1 MTVGRN
7 NRIFCIHFQTKQV
20 KSWLAPEK
28 FFHERSNAISFVRVL
43 RRYLGNNILWK
54 KKFFFILTDLTL
66 IFSFSFEKKN
76 KHKASRIRDNFYKQI
91 YLLRFSLEKWT
102 NTKQISNID
111 QISLSLVN
119 IFIFIDRWISKEKK
133 LRFQRT
139 KNRDSK
145 SFFLKEKEGR
155 IRFLETLN
163 NIGEKIIR
171 KAVESRARRG
181 TIVQGRSRLA
191 FSFIIGGASLLLLLF
206 KIIHSIAPF
215 TILTNRSL
223 IN

>member
-54 KKFFFILTDLTL
+54 KKFFFILTNLTL

-76 KHKASRIRDNFYKQI
+76 KYKASRVRDNFYKQI
-91 YLLRFSLEKWT
+91 YLLIGKMNEYEA
-102 NTKQISNID
+102 NIKFD

-119 IFIFIDRWISKEKK
+119 IFIFIDGWISKEKNYNFSVRKIEIRNLFFWKRRKEEFVFSK
-133 LRFQRT
+133 LWIT
-139 KNRDSK
+139 
-145 SFFLKEKEGR
+145 
-155 IRFLETLN
+155 
-163 NIGEKIIR
+163 
-171 KAVESRARRG
+171 
-181 TIVQGRSRLA
+181 
-191 FSFIIGGASLLLLLF
+191 
-206 KIIHSIAPF
+206 
-215 TILTNRSL
+215 
-223 IN
+223 

>member
-1 MTVGRN
+1 M
-7 NRIFCIHFQTKQV
+7 

-54 KKFFFILTDLTL
+54 KKFFFILTNLTL

-76 KHKASRIRDNFYKQI
+76 KYKASRVRDNFYKQI
-91 YLLRFSLEKWT
+91 YLLIGKMNEYEA
-102 NTKQISNID
+102 NIKFD

-119 IFIFIDRWISKEKK
+119 IFIFIDGWISKEKNYNFSVRKIEIRNLFFWKRRKEEFVFSK
-133 LRFQRT
+133 LWITQ
-139 KNRDSK
+139 
-145 SFFLKEKEGR
+145 E
-155 IRFLETLN
+155 
-163 NIGEKIIR
+163 R
-171 KAVESRARRG
+171 KLSAKQSSR
-181 TIVQGRSRLA
+181 VQEEERLFKDARLA
-191 FSFIIGGASLLLLLF
+191 FSFIIEGACSLLLLF

>member
-54 KKFFFILTDLTL
+54 KKFFFILTNLTL

-76 KHKASRIRDNFYKQI
+76 KYKASRVRDNFYKQI
-91 YLLRFSLEKWT
+91 YLLIGKMNEYEA
-102 NTKQISNID
+102 NIKFD

-119 IFIFIDRWISKEKK
+119 IFIFIDRWISKEKNYDFSVRKIEIRNLFFWKRRKEEFVFSK
-133 LRFQRT
+133 LWITQERKLSAKQ
-139 KNRDSK
+139 SK
-145 SFFLKEKEGR
+145 H
-155 IRFLETLN
+155 
-163 NIGEKIIR
+163 GE
-171 KAVESRARRG
+171 SCARRG
-181 TIVQGRSRLA
+181 TIVQGRSTRV
-191 FSFIIGGASLLLLLF
+191 FFYHRRSLLASP
-206 KIIHSIAPF
+206 IIQNYS
-215 TILTNRSL
+215 LNRSL
-223 IN
+223 HDFNESIIN

>member
-54 KKFFFILTDLTL
+54 KKFFFILTNLTL

-76 KHKASRIRDNFYKQI
+76 KYKASRVRDNFYKQI

-119 IFIFIDRWISKEKK
+119 IFIFIDGWISKEKNYNFSVRKIEIRNLFFWKRRKEEFVFSK
-133 LRFQRT
+133 LWITQ
-139 KNRDSK
+139 
-145 SFFLKEKEGR
+145 E
-155 IRFLETLN
+155 
-163 NIGEKIIR
+163 R
-171 KAVESRARRG
+171 KLSAKQSSR
-181 TIVQGRSRLA
+181 VQEEERLFKDARLA
-191 FSFIIGGASLLLLLF
+191 FSFIIGACSLLLLF
-206 KIIHSIAPF
+206 KITHSIAPF

>member
-54 KKFFFILTDLTL
+54 KKFFFILTNLTL

-76 KHKASRIRDNFYKQI
+76 KYKASRVRDNFYKQI
-91 YLLRFSLEKWT
+91 YLLIGKMNEYEA
-102 NTKQISNID
+102 NIKFD

-119 IFIFIDRWISKEKK
+119 IFIFIDRWISKEKNYDFSVRKIEIRNLFFWKRRKEEFVFSK
-133 LRFQRT
+133 LWIT
-139 KNRDSK
+139 
-145 SFFLKEKEGR
+145 
-155 IRFLETLN
+155 
-163 NIGEKIIR
+163 
-171 KAVESRARRG
+171 
-181 TIVQGRSRLA
+181 
-191 FSFIIGGASLLLLLF
+191 
-206 KIIHSIAPF
+206 
-215 TILTNRSL
+215 
-223 IN
+223 

>member
-1 MTVGRN
+1 MTIGRN

-76 KHKASRIRDNFYKQI
+76 KYKASRVRDNFYKQI

-119 IFIFIDRWISKEKK
+119 IFIFIDGWISKEKNYNFSVRKIEIRNLFFWKRRKEEFVFSK
-133 LRFQRT
+133 LWIT
-139 KNRDSK
+139 
-145 SFFLKEKEGR
+145 
-155 IRFLETLN
+155 
-163 NIGEKIIR
+163 
-171 KAVESRARRG
+171 
-181 TIVQGRSRLA
+181 
-191 FSFIIGGASLLLLLF
+191 
-206 KIIHSIAPF
+206 
-215 TILTNRSL
+215 
-223 IN
+223 

>member
-1 MTVGRN
+1 M
-7 NRIFCIHFQTKQV
+7 

-76 KHKASRIRDNFYKQI
+76 KYKASRVRDNFYKQI

-181 TIVQGRSRLA
+181 TIVQGRSTRV
-191 FSFIIGGASLLLLLF
+191 FFYHRRSLLAPP
-206 KIIHSIAPF
+206 IIQNYS
-215 TILTNRSL
+215 LNRSL
-223 IN
+223 HDFNESIIN